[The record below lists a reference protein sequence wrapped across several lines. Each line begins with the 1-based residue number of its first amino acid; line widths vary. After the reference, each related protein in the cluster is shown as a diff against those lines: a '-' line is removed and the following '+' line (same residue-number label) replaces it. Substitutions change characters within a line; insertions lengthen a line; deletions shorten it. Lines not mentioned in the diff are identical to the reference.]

1 MDLYKSDWKS
11 FTLRIWSVMRLLF
24 ISTIVW
30 QFFLTISVSSTW
42 GIVLFSSASLL
53 SSFLII
59 LWIISILGLLLS
71 FLLTLGEDHAYDS
84 PVAYV
89 FLVLTILL
97 YIFLLIITIVSNI
110 PGWGP
115 AVNYFVI
122 IVWSVFMIYFK
133 RQLTIM
139 IVKDDMS
146 TEE

>member
-1 MDLYKSDWKS
+1 
-11 FTLRIWSVMRLLF
+11 MRLLF

-30 QFFLTISVSSTW
+30 QFFLTISISSTW

-110 PGWGP
+110 PGWGL